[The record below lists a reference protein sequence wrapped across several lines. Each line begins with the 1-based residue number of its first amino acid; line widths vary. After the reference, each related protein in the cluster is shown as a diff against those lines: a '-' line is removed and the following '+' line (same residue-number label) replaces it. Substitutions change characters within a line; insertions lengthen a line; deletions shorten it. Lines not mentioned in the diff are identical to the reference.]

1 MNSFALKSAIGCALL
16 LSENQVSA
24 QQIPASFEEVLDR
37 HVVRKESSHHH
48 SRDLKSMLR
57 SMESFDD
64 ASIDKLLISD
74 RQNVHHLLYDE
85 VMDLIKDAARSF
97 PDIVK
102 LESIGKSYE
111 GRDII
116 MIKIDATKKLK
127 HVLKLKE
134 SAEAQHTPKSI
145 LLTGAHHSRELVS
158 VQMPLYSMLELLHG
172 YANHDKETLEI
183 LARSKVFV
191 IPILN
196 VDGSHSILE
205 HYKKTGELLLKR
217 KNNNRAYET
226 AGDVCPPAMQGVDI
240 NRNYGYLWG
249 NTDGPCSDSFPG
261 PYAFSEPESKAMRDM
276 LYKYQED
283 IKFVYNFHAFGPMY
297 VWPYNG
303 QLENQLA
310 IDNPQAQRIFNE
322 IWDEATF
329 PSTTLKGNAIDTVGY
344 QATGECNDYIMKQ
357 FNIPSVSPELA
368 NDDFFS
374 NDFFLK
380 YDYVVRNVLKDN
392 YPWIKHTFKKHAG
405 EIDINYGGKAQYTR
419 KDGILTI
426 ELDVK
431 NIGLQGWNLRQEHFK
446 IHVFDKHGKDVGFVP
461 LPDLAER

>member
-1 MNSFALKSAIGCALL
+1 
-16 LSENQVSA
+16 
-24 QQIPASFEEVLDR
+24 
-37 HVVRKESSHHH
+37 
-48 SRDLKSMLR
+48 
-57 SMESFDD
+57 
-64 ASIDKLLISD
+64 
-74 RQNVHHLLYDE
+74 
-85 VMDLIKDAARSF
+85 
-97 PDIVK
+97 
-102 LESIGKSYE
+102 
-111 GRDII
+111 
-116 MIKIDATKKLK
+116 
-127 HVLKLKE
+127 
-134 SAEAQHTPKSI
+134 
-145 LLTGAHHSRELVS
+145 
-158 VQMPLYSMLELLHG
+158 
-172 YANHDKETLEI
+172 
-183 LARSKVFV
+183 
-191 IPILN
+191 
-196 VDGSHSILE
+196 
-205 HYKKTGELLLKR
+205 
-217 KNNNRAYET
+217 
-226 AGDVCPPAMQGVDI
+226 MQGVDI

-249 NTDGPCSDSFPG
+249 NTEPPCSDSFPG

-276 LYKYQED
+276 LYKYQDD

-380 YDYVVRNVLKDN
+380 YDYVVRGVLKDN

-405 EIDINYGGKAQYTR
+405 EVDINYGDKAQYTR
-419 KDGILTI
+419 NGSILTI
-426 ELDVK
+426 ELDIK
-431 NIGLQGWNLRQEHFK
+431 NIGLQNWNLNQEHFK

-461 LPDLAER
+461 LPDLGERQETKVVYQIDTERHPLRTNAAGQIEIDVKYRKFASDQKSTRMVIKAN